1 MKVKSVLDN
10 GKIPVTIK
18 ASASLDEVL
27 RIVTESCRS
36 TFPVLNAAGDVIGI
50 IPLREIRR
58 AFLEPDVTDLV
69 IASDIAISE
78 FEPIHINDTLS
89 IALRKLIVSG
99 FDELPVINERE
110 PRKILGMVSRGDVL
124 KAYSTGMQKALSLKN
139 S

>member
-1 MKVKSVLDN
+1 VKSVLDN